1 MSRTTARHFAIFKA
15 ECERLIKLW
24 GVVDWEVRIIHSNAP
39 GLATC
44 SPQNNRICVIRLGK
58 TWGALDEITD
68 ARLRA
73 AARHECAHAVTGELL
88 VMVRARCVSEDE
100 LTAAIEVTARRL
112 ERMLPK

>member
-15 ECERLIKLW
+15 ECDRLIKLW
-24 GVVDWEVRIIHSNAP
+24 GLVDWEFRILHDSND

-44 SPQNNRICVIRLGK
+44 APQNNRICVIRLAR
-58 TWGALDEITD
+58 TWGKLDEITD

-73 AARHECAHAVTGELL
+73 AARHECAHAVTGELI